1 MYRLC
6 LLALVLL
13 CWGAPLAAR
22 AVDESTSPPRLEQL
36 TAEIQ
41 AELQS
46 HGERVLGRDVYRWST
61 RLEKVENCRAE
72 FSVRVANKIGDAVM
86 STESVR
92 FSLGALDRSKI
103 AVQKSWL
110 ELHCAR
116 EEKCIFSTST
126 CSKTSKDGIAADCSS
141 ASQKQAESF
150 AVELDGDAASALRLQ
165 KALREAID
173 LCHEGKPVTF

>member
-1 MYRLC
+1 MYRPC
-6 LLALVLL
+6 LLTLVLF
-13 CWGAPLAAR
+13 CWAGPLPAR
-22 AVDESTSPPRLEQL
+22 TVDDAISRPRIEEL

-72 FSVRVANKIGDAVM
+72 FSVRVANKIRDAVM
-86 STESVR
+86 STESVT

-165 KALREAID
+165 RALHEAID